1 MAKLKI
7 YGIPRSRASRAMW
20 LAAELGL
27 DYDNIAID
35 TTGQSREPSF
45 LAVNPNGHI
54 PTIDDSG
61 FILWESMA
69 INLYLAKKYGAG
81 TLYPTSLEDEAR
93 TWQWSL
99 WGMTEIERH
108 VLNAMFH
115 RAVYPEDKRDA
126 ASADESEK
134 AMQAPLKVLD
144 GAVSKTPYLLGHDF
158 TVADLNVASVLSWAR
173 PARIDF
179 GAFPKA
185 ADWLARCAMRPAA
198 KTARD
203 LQR

>member
-7 YGIPRSRASRAMW
+7 YGIPRSRAFRAMW
-20 LAAELGL
+20 LAAELRL
-27 DYDNIAID
+27 DYDNIPIG
-35 TTGQSREPSF
+35 TTGESREPSF
-45 LAVNPNGHI
+45 LAINPNGHI
-54 PTIDDSG
+54 PTIDDNG

-69 INLYLAKKYGAG
+69 INLYLAKKHGLG
-81 TLYPTSLEDEAR
+81 TLYPSLLEDEAR
-93 TWQWSL
+93 AWQWSL

-115 RAVYPEDKRDA
+115 RAIYPEAQRDA
-126 ASADESEK
+126 ASADASEQ

-144 GAVSKTPYLLGHDF
+144 GAVSKTPYLIGHDF
-158 TVADLNVASVLSWAR
+158 TVADLNVASILAWAR

-179 GAFPKA
+179 GPFPKA
-185 ADWLARCAMRPAA
+185 ADWLTRCATRPAA

>member
-7 YGIPRSRASRAMW
+7 YGTPRSRAFRTMW

-27 DYDNIAID
+27 DYDNIPID

-45 LAVNPNGHI
+45 LAINPNGHI
-54 PTIDDSG
+54 PTIDDNG

-69 INLYLAKKYGAG
+69 INLYLAKKHGLG
-81 TLYPTSLEDEAR
+81 SLYPTALEDEAR
-93 TWQWSL
+93 AWQWSF
-99 WGMTEIERH
+99 WGLTELERH

-115 RAVYPEDKRDA
+115 RAIYPEDKRDL
-126 ASADESEK
+126 ASADESER
-134 AMQAPLKVLD
+134 AMQGPLKVLD
-144 GAVSKTPYLLGHDF
+144 GAVSKTPYLVGNDF
-158 TVADLNVASVLSWAR
+158 TVADLNVASILSWAR

-179 GAFPKA
+179 GPFPKA
-185 ADWLARCAMRPAA
+185 ADWLSRCAMRPAA